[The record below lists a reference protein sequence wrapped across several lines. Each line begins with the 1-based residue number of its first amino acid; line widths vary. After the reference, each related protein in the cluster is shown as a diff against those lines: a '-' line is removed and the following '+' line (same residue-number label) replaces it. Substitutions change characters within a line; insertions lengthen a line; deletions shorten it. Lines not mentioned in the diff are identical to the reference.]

1 MVGELAGG
9 QEEPEGSSVSHWYAL
24 YTRSHCE
31 QLVCNQ
37 LSAKGFQVFLPKI
50 ELWSRCAG
58 RQCLVS
64 TPVFPSYLFLR
75 HTMDKMSYI
84 QVRKVR
90 GLVRILGE
98 GWDRLGIVPD
108 TEIENLQKVLDTRL
122 TVLPHP
128 YIEEGQR
135 VRITCGPLE
144 GVEGIFVQSKPARG
158 MLVLSIELL
167 QQSVVVE
174 LECSMV
180 AVA

>member
-1 MVGELAGG
+1 
-9 QEEPEGSSVSHWYAL
+9 
-24 YTRSHCE
+24 
-31 QLVCNQ
+31 
-37 LSAKGFQVFLPKI
+37 
-50 ELWSRCAG
+50 
-58 RQCLVS
+58 
-64 TPVFPSYLFLR
+64 
-75 HTMDKMSYI
+75 MDKMSYI

-128 YIEEGQR
+128 YIEEVQR
-135 VRITCGPLE
+135 VRITCDPLE

-167 QQSVVVE
+167 QRSVVVE